1 MSRQQSKLTLGIDE
15 AGRGPVLGQMV
26 LAAVVL
32 DSKSARNLSRAGLA
46 DSKSYGSGK
55 KAKQTRSA
63 LAAAVRQHALF
74 VSIEVVPVHVI
85 DRRVRLS
92 ELNLLEREVADRLIQ
107 SAPPVDRIVAD
118 GERLFKPLQSKYSH
132 LEAHNNGESKHAS
145 VAAASVIAKTRRDEL
160 FALLQARYAPRF
172 GSFEGGGYVNK
183 TTQGF
188 LREYA
193 KAHGCLPP
201 EARCS
206 WPYEYLRDILGED
219 WQPGGDLA
227 DEPEPKTR
235 AEAKAPKE
243 PSPQLALF

>member
-1 MSRQQSKLTLGIDE
+1 MSRQRSKFTLGIDE

-32 DSKSARNLSRAGLA
+32 DSKSARSLSRAGLA

-55 KAKQTRSA
+55 KAKRTRTA
-63 LAAAVRQHALF
+63 LAAAVREHALF
-74 VSIEVVPVHVI
+74 VSIEVVPVQEI
-85 DRRVRLS
+85 DKRVRRS

-107 SAPPVDRIVAD
+107 SAPQVDRIVAD

-132 LEAHNNGESKHAS
+132 LEAHNNGESKHAA

-160 FALLQARYAPRF
+160 FALMQARYAPRF

-193 KAHGCLPP
+193 KIHGCLPP
-201 EARCS
+201 EARRS
-206 WPYEYLRDILGED
+206 WPYEYLRDILGDD
-219 WQPGGDLA
+219 WQPGGDA
-227 DEPEPKTR
+227 AEEPAPAKQATPTSPK
-235 AEAKAPKE
+235 K

>member
-1 MSRQQSKLTLGIDE
+1 MGIDE

-26 LAAVVL
+26 LAGVVL
-32 DSKSARNLSRAGLA
+32 DSQAARKLSRAGLA

-55 KAKQTRSA
+55 KAKRTRSA
-63 LAAAVRQHALF
+63 LAEAVREHALF
-74 VSIEVVPVHVI
+74 ISIEVVPVSEI

-107 SAPPVDRIVAD
+107 SAPSVNRIVAD

-132 LEAHNNGESKHAS
+132 LEAHNNGESKHAA

-160 FALLQARYAPRF
+160 FALMQARYAPRF
-172 GSFEGGGYVNK
+172 GKFEGGGYVNK

-201 EARCS
+201 EARRS

-219 WQPGGDLA
+219 WKPGGELEDGA
-227 DEPEPKTR
+227 KAAKTKK
-235 AEAKAPKE
+235 AEAKSSKTKAAKE
-243 PSPQLALF
+243 PTPQLALF